1 LVVGVGGD
9 VLDPFTRSIPLRIV
23 YSLGDF
29 TTNGREFRPSQVAKQ
44 PRVEIGG
51 NDLRAF
57 NILLRT

>member
-29 TTNGREFRPSQVAKQ
+29 TNEREFRPSQVANQ

-57 NILLRT
+57 NTLVRT